1 MEVEQVSA
9 LGKKTK
15 QNKPQQKKTLKDTRR
30 TVSRMPK
37 HEAAIR
43 HKASHVGRDVRHRD
57 RTKRVANAAFS
68 PADGKKQADG
78 NGKTH
83 KLKCCDQT
91 ARLETGRDGGVVLFS
106 RSCIRYKKIYLFVLF
121 CVIKNFQTV
130 MLWL

>member
-9 LGKKTK
+9 LGKKK
-15 QNKPQQKKTLKDTRR
+15 QNKQQQKKPLKDTRR

-68 PADGKKQADG
+68 PADGKK
-78 NGKTH
+78 
-83 KLKCCDQT
+83 
-91 ARLETGRDGGVVLFS
+91 TGRRKWKDT
-106 RSCIRYKKIYLFVLF
+106 
-121 CVIKNFQTV
+121 QA
-130 MLWL
+130 